1 MPINK
6 RIFRHLL
13 ALAVTGLL
21 TVTTVAAQDTLRT
34 YTPEHPLVYEDV
46 WDLWPYSFL
55 NENGQ
60 PDGYNVDLIR
70 IMMSE
75 MNIPYVIKLK
85 SKAETLQDM
94 REGKSDLTL
103 GISTGFHDEYAHFN
117 TTAIT
122 LFTQSVVTPQS
133 KPVEIKK
140 FRDLANCSV
149 IVKDSSFCHHLMIE
163 YGWEDNAVAVEDM
176 RDAIQELSNE
186 EDGQIVWNTLS
197 LKWLLRRYNIENLE
211 LTPVNMPHGE
221 YKFMSNDP
229 HLLKQLDET
238 YARLYSEEVFT
249 PIQNKWFY
257 PERLEEEPAMPVW
270 LWYIIGVAL
279 LLFAMGALYAIFERF
294 QIAVL
299 NSNNRRLNRRLSLII
314 ETSQMHVW
322 TYRVD
327 TQQIMLHNENGLPA
341 YCYSMEEFAKRYM
354 PENFEDIRQALDDL
368 LATRKT
374 KGDTEGEKEV
384 TLHIKVSNSEDGNT
398 VVRDFNVTLSVLRRQ
413 RDGSPHIIIGMEKDI
428 TEELRRKQLAEDRI
442 LRYKAIFNTNLV
454 GIIYF
459 NKDGY
464 LADVNQTACGMFQWE
479 HDDIIAQQFHLKR
492 FLDIDNRGMDQLDG
506 YCASLVHGDRYFE
519 IRLKPVRSEQKKL
532 FGAFAICRD
541 VSNYVSNVHTQKKVN
556 SRLSD
561 LRHVLS
567 RYETDIN
574 GVLNESDVRLVSY
587 SPSSHMLTIYQET
600 GKVQYALTQT
610 RCMTLVEDRS
620 KKMAMRL
627 LTDMDT
633 HTRKDIH
640 ADIWT
645 TLRVKGGYQLCLTFD
660 LTPRFDSSGQ
670 GMEYL
675 GLCRELSELRDIEQR
690 IEQEAAKVQE
700 VENTKN
706 SFVKNMVQEIRQP
719 MNTIMKY
726 AAQFDPQAPTADE
739 PALSKGIMDSADELL
754 HLIDNILYLSRLE
767 AHMVEFLRRPCNF
780 AELFEVHCASG
791 WTKFKN
797 SATRYIVENPYD
809 VLEVDIDPECM
820 EHAISQI
827 TANAARHT
835 HSGVVRARYD
845 YIGQRLVISIDD
857 TGEGISPDVLA
868 DINNEQPQGYEI
880 VKGLGLHICREL
892 LRQMNG
898 TLEVSSE
905 LGLGTTVY
913 MTLPCHATAIK
924 RKKAPN

>member
-1 MPINK
+1 M
-6 RIFRHLL
+6 L
-13 ALAVTGLL
+13 ALAVTALL
-21 TVTTVAAQDTLRT
+21 TVTTVAAQDTLRV

-60 PDGYNVDLIR
+60 PDGYNIDLIR
-70 IMMSE
+70 IMMNE
-75 MNIPYVIKLK
+75 MGIPYVIKLK
-85 SKAETLQDM
+85 SKVETLRDLQ
-94 REGKSDLTL
+94 EGKSDLTL
-103 GISTGFHDEYAHFN
+103 GISTGFHDDYAHFN

-122 LFTQSVVTPQS
+122 LFKQSVVTPKD
-133 KPVEIKK
+133 KPIEIKK
-140 FRDLANCSV
+140 FRDLANYPV

-163 YGWEDNAVAVEDM
+163 YGWKDNAISVEDM
-176 RDAIQELSNE
+176 REAIQELSNK

-197 LKWLLRRYNIENLE
+197 LKWLLRRYNIDNLE
-211 LTPVNMPHGE
+211 LTSVNMPHGE
-221 YKFMSNDP
+221 YKFMSKDSR
-229 HLLKQLDET
+229 LLKRLDDT
-238 YARLYSEEVFT
+238 YARLYSEEVFV

-257 PERLEEEPAMPVW
+257 PERLEEPAVPVW
-270 LWYIIGVAL
+270 LWYVIGVAL
-279 LLFAMGALYAIFERF
+279 FLFVIGALYAIFERF

-299 NSNNRRLNRRLSLII
+299 NSNNRRLNRRLALII
-314 ETSQMHVW
+314 ETSQMRVW
-322 TYRVD
+322 TYQVD
-327 TQQIMLHNENGLPA
+327 TQQIIWHNENGQPA
-341 YCYSMEEFAKRYM
+341 YCYSMEEFSQRYT
-354 PENFEDIRQALDDL
+354 PENFERIKQAVDAL
-368 LATRKT
+368 LATQKA
-374 KGDTEGEKEV
+374 KGDKEEEEV
-384 TLHIKVSNSEDGNT
+384 NLQIKASDPKDSNAPM
-398 VVRDFNVTLSVLRRQ
+398 RDFAITLSVLRRR
-413 RDGSPHIIIGMEKDI
+413 RDGSPDVIIGMKKDI
-428 TEELRRKQLAEDRI
+428 TEELKHKQLLEERV
-442 LRYKAIFNTNLV
+442 LRYKAIFNTSLV

-459 NKDGY
+459 NKNGI
-464 LADVNQTACGMFQWE
+464 LADANQMACEMFQWKR
-479 HDDIIAQQFHLKR
+479 DDIVALKLYINH
-492 FLDIDNRGMDQLDG
+492 FLDIDTRGMEQLDG
-506 YCASLVHGDRYFE
+506 YCASLVHGDRYIE
-519 IRLKPVRSEQKKL
+519 VRLKPVRSEKKEL
-532 FGAFAICRD
+532 LGVFAVCRD
-541 VSNYVSNVHTQKKVN
+541 VSNYVSSVHTQKTVN
-556 SRLSD
+556 ARLSA
-561 LRHVLS
+561 LHNVLS

-587 SPSSHMLTIYQET
+587 SPASHTLTIFQQT
-600 GKVQYALTQT
+600 GKVQYALTQA

-640 ADIWT
+640 ANIWT

-660 LTPRFDSSGQ
+660 LTPRFDNNGHDV
-670 GMEYL
+670 EYL

-726 AAQFDPQAPTADE
+726 AAQFDPQAATADE
-739 PALSKGIMDSADELL
+739 PSVSKGIMESADELL

-767 AHMVEFLRRPCNF
+767 AHMVEFIRRPCNF
-780 AELFEVHCASG
+780 AELFEVHCVSG
-791 WTKFKN
+791 WGKFQN

-835 HSGVVRARYD
+835 RSGVVRARYD

-857 TGEGISPDVLA
+857 TGDGISPDML
-868 DINNEQPQGYEI
+868 DIINNQQPQSYET

-905 LGLGTTVY
+905 LGSGTTVY

-924 RKKAPN
+924 RKKTLN